1 MGVVLTPHVLALLAE
16 CSQCRWT
23 TVEYD
28 LHWTMHA
35 VLPRPACALLDEL
48 PQRIC
53 TKVSL
58 PRPNHAHVSVQRCVL
73 YRPQGAHKVE
83 ELRCG
88 VHELMT
94 SLTMNTMGGFA
105 VALRSS
111 CQSGKSWLLCS
122 LMEPFR
128 IFTGYNIASRVWP
141 FASIG
146 HVHGTRLFVSDC
158 LVTCALSPPACL
170 QFFTKFFFAGDFD
183 LLAL

>member
-1 MGVVLTPHVLALLAE
+1 MGRFAPL
-16 CSQCRWT
+16 
-23 TVEYD
+23 
-28 LHWTMHA
+28 
-35 VLPRPACALLDEL
+35 RPACALLDEL

-105 VALRSS
+105 VVLRSS

-141 FASIG
+141 FACIG
-146 HVHGTRLFVSDC
+146 YVHWTRVFVTECMFPVTEC
-158 LVTCALSPPACL
+158 LETCALSPLACF
-170 QFFTKFFFAGDFD
+170 QFFTKLYLSGEFD
-183 LLAL
+183 VLAL